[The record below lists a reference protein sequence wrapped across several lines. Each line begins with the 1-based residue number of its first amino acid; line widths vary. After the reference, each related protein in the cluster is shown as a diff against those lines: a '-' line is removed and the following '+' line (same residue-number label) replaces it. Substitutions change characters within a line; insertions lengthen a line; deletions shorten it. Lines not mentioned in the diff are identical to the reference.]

1 MRQPHARG
9 RKVSEE
15 YIVPRQP
22 APSPRPAQLRR
33 RGLIVVRVSIDP
45 LRIVLELWRR
55 SHAQL
60 QRLSICVGM
69 KMAVEIKRRIV
80 RCAANKTIFA
90 GLKRILSNYRLLDVN
105 SC

>member
-1 MRQPHARG
+1 M
-9 RKVSEE
+9 
-15 YIVPRQP
+15 
-22 APSPRPAQLRR
+22 
-33 RGLIVVRVSIDP
+33 VVRVSIDP

-90 GLKRILSNYRLLDVN
+90 GLKRILSNYRLRDVN

>member
-1 MRQPHARG
+1 VRQPHARG

-33 RGLIVVRVSIDP
+33 RGLVVVRVSIDP

-80 RCAANKTIFA
+80 RCAAGVKD
-90 GLKRILSNYRLLDVN
+90 GHVLSASLVADSDGSRHL
-105 SC
+105 